1 MRKESGSQE
10 HDLIAIYITEVIES
24 SVAYRLSR
32 LAVRTSKE
40 GSLKEKREKEKR
52 RSAQID

>member
-1 MRKESGSQE
+1 MQKESGSQE
-10 HDLIAIYITEVIES
+10 HDLDAIYVTEVIES

-32 LAVRTSKE
+32 LAVTTSKE

-52 RSAQID
+52 RSAQVD

>member
-1 MRKESGSQE
+1 MQKESGSQE
-10 HDLIAIYITEVIES
+10 HDLNAIYVTEVIEG

-32 LAVRTSKE
+32 LAVTTSKE

>member
-1 MRKESGSQE
+1 MQKESGSQE
-10 HDLIAIYITEVIES
+10 HDLIAIYVTEVIES

-32 LAVRTSKE
+32 LAVTTSKE